1 MTSPKTKVPRVAI
14 YARQSVDED
23 QGIQQQL
30 EDCRKEATHR
40 GWSIAREFSDNDTS
54 GSKERGPKTD
64 WAKMLVAFDE
74 GEFDALIVTET
85 SRLTRSLTDV
95 LDVTPPR
102 RAMRVI
108 VIRQGIDTAVDDFQ
122 LKLLILVAENE
133 VKLKTQR
140 AARYAADRRKIG
152 HPTSGKTPHG
162 YRWVPAGERDEKGTR
177 YVVDDVEAE
186 DVRQIFREF
195 LAGATLGQIARD
207 LTVAGRLTRKGARWH
222 TSTVRRI
229 LMNPLYAALLP
240 PAQPTGEHSMAA
252 IELEACT
259 PGAWQPLVTRD
270 DVVAAR
276 SRLLAVKPLHDGTAR
291 RWLLA
296 GIALCD
302 VCRKP
307 VKSARPVNHP
317 TPRKDGSVAPAQR
330 YHGYRCHFSRKGD
343 PIDKLVSEIC
353 IGRLA
358 ELDVVDLFASRGEE
372 VDLAALHT
380 RREALQAEYKNVFA
394 AIGDSAMRL
403 AAAQE
408 RLTVLED
415 NLREVDGLIAKA
427 AQRHPLADLIGVE
440 DVREW
445 WESRTLARQRA
456 IVQFLMTIV
465 IKPVGMGKR
474 PRSAEEVL
482 ASLEITFRV

>member
-1 MTSPKTKVPRVAI
+1 MSYSRTSIPRVAI
-14 YARQSVDED
+14 YARQSVEED

-30 EDCRKEATHR
+30 EDGRKHASER
-40 GWSIAREFSDNDTS
+40 GWSVLLEFSDNDTS

-64 WAKMLVAFDE
+64 WARMLRAFDA
-74 GEFDALIVTET
+74 GDFDTLVVTET

-122 LKLLILVAENE
+122 LKLLVLVAENE
-133 VKLKTQR
+133 VKLKAQR
-140 AARYAADRRKIG
+140 AARYAADRRKVG

-162 YRWVPAGERDEKGTR
+162 YRWVPAGQRDERGTR
-177 YVVDDVEAE
+177 YVVDEIEAE

-207 LTVAGRLTRKGARWH
+207 LTAAGRLTRKGANWH
-222 TSTVRRI
+222 SSTVRRI

-240 PAQPTGEHSMAA
+240 PAQPTGKHSISA
-252 IELEACT
+252 IDLQACT
-259 PGAWQPLVTRD
+259 PGAWQPIVTRD

-276 SRLLAVKPLHDGTAR
+276 SRLVGVKPMHNGTAR
-291 RWLLA
+291 RYLLA
-296 GIALCD
+296 GIALCG

-330 YHGYRCHFSRKGD
+330 YHGYRCHFSRNGD
-343 PIDKLVSEIC
+343 IIDEFVSELC
-353 IGRLA
+353 IQRLSQPDA
-358 ELDVVDLFASRGEE
+358 AGLLTPPDDEFDLP
-372 VDLAALHT
+372 ALHT
-380 RREALQAEYKNVFA
+380 RREALQAERRNVFTL
-394 AIGDSAMRL
+394 IGSDVSRL
-403 AAAQE
+403 AVAQD
-408 RLTVLED
+408 RLEELEEQ
-415 NLREVDGLIAKA
+415 LREVDTVIAKA
-427 AQRHPLADLIGVE
+427 AERHPLADLIGVE
-440 DVREW
+440 DVRAW

-456 IVQFLMTIV
+456 IVQLLMTVV
-465 IKPVGMGKR
+465 IKPVGMGRR
-474 PRSAEEVL
+474 PRHPEDVL
-482 ASLEITFRV
+482 ESLEITPLV